1 MYTSS
6 SPHLGTACGHAH
18 RSRSALAS
26 SIVPSIV
33 QWMLKAVML
42 MAASGF
48 SHKST
53 PLRTLLARSS
63 RRATS
68 FLGKF
73 ANILAAYLQIRS
85 LELCSYYPGW
95 QQKRPRQQLRRFRRG
110 FTMFSHTCSR
120 RALWLCGGQT
130 VGDWSLSAAAPGMTR
145 ETCCFHARGAGA
157 QSARCDGPRPFGA
170 HRALVLWFPW

>member
-53 PLRTLLARSS
+53 PLRNLLARSS

-85 LELCSYYPGW
+85 LELCSYYRCLPLDGSHPPDLIDGLLRPSSEFRARGLHPVRLGRVVTPYVPGTY
-95 QQKRPRQQLRRFRRG
+95 RYRYVCASLR
-110 FTMFSHTCSR
+110 SSI
-120 RALWLCGGQT
+120 AWEA
-130 VGDWSLSAAAPGMTR
+130 VPAVPAAPYVLR
-145 ETCCFHARGAGA
+145 AGHE
-157 QSARCDGPRPFGA
+157 PRV
-170 HRALVLWFPW
+170 HR